1 MQRTL
6 EQHEFL
12 RQRLTALELRE
23 LGYTAT
29 SCSKSADDEPTVQ
42 GGATEQADG
51 IRTFAFE
58 DTLNTSRPYRNATG
72 DSDDALSIVS
82 SAGRTGSWSTV
93 SGLSLSEISH
103 IAILA
108 IPIYPSDINNRDAY
122 VFDMEVAMEGELS
135 AATPPSSDGFS
146 FPHVESLG
154 QLTVRER
161 LVIRL
166 EEIFKVERPRGVFGV
181 PLHQSIDYAYLQNW
195 RPTVESGLELRSYM
209 IPIVIGSAGKYIKER
224 GELIFISYIH
234 FGRSGLTDKFRFL
247 CPRYIFAEWTSQ
259 AHVPTAHPLQLAS
272 NLRQETLM
280 EGLYSLRR
288 GGNHAPVPQ
297 EPP

>member
-122 VFDMEVAMEGELS
+122 AFDMEVAMEGELS

-146 FPHVESLG
+146 FPQVESLG
-154 QLTVRER
+154 KLKVRER

-181 PLHQSIDYAYLQNW
+181 PLHQSSDYAYLQN
-195 RPTVESGLELRSYM
+195 
-209 IPIVIGSAGKYIKER
+209 
-224 GELIFISYIH
+224 
-234 FGRSGLTDKFRFL
+234 
-247 CPRYIFAEWTSQ
+247 
-259 AHVPTAHPLQLAS
+259 
-272 NLRQETLM
+272 
-280 EGLYSLRR
+280 
-288 GGNHAPVPQ
+288 
-297 EPP
+297 